1 MPANGL
7 QQPHNHFYFGTLHD
21 GPQAALSTVLSNSYL
36 TIEKIGT
43 ALAIN
48 DDEPDPRN
56 ELQVKIR
63 NALMA
68 IVAGERAEAAMYQK
82 QMDKETTVMKGVIY
96 TATAVHTLLINSRG

>member
-7 QQPHNHFYFGTLHD
+7 QQAHNHFYFGTLHD
-21 GPQAALSTVLSNSYL
+21 IPNLPSGPQAALSTALSNSYL

-56 ELQVKIR
+56 EQRSNNPI
-63 NALMA
+63 
-68 IVAGERAEAAMYQK
+68 
-82 QMDKETTVMKGVIY
+82 
-96 TATAVHTLLINSRG
+96 